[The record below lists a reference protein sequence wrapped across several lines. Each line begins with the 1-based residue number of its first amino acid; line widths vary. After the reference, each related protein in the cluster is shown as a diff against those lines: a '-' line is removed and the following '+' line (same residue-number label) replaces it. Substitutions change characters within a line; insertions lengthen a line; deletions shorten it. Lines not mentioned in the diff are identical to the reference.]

1 MPLQDSKGNVRRY
14 WTCYTRRSLRELTTQ
29 TWMWL
34 STPDTMTFVFSLKA
48 SVLTSGSLVL
58 LFFGWEYPS
67 SGSHWALW
75 LHSFFTQGSH
85 PGNIFRDHHASH
97 HPTFHHQFLQPGIST
112 YNSIMILLTYLF
124 FISATGIC
132 TPWGKLAM
140 LFWVPGPGTWKVA
153 QSRVLDK

>member
-48 SVLTSGSLVL
+48 SMLTSGSLVL

-112 YNSIMILLTYLF
+112 YNSNHDIIDLSLLYLCHRNLHTMREAGYAIL
-124 FISATGIC
+124 
-132 TPWGKLAM
+132 
-140 LFWVPGPGTWKVA
+140 GPRAWNMESGTEQGTW
-153 QSRVLDK
+153 